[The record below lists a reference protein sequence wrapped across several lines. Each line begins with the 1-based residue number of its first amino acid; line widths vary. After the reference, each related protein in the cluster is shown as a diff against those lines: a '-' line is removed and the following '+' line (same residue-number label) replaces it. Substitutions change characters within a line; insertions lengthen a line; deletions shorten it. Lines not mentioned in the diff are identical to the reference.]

1 MRLARR
7 TRVLE
12 QHKTGG
18 GLTKLPLIL
27 RQVKRLISCL
37 TGAWLRGF
45 ENGNVEELN
54 YRRKKAIISS
64 FGKRKKISTK

>member
-54 YRRKKAIISS
+54 YRKKSYYI
-64 FGKRKKISTK
+64 KLWKEKKNFNK